1 MPTVLNEERLKGI
14 AYQTFEITCYM
25 FPLEEW
31 EIDEE
36 ETVDL
41 GEDSISAVLHFDG
54 AAQGGMQIRV
64 SPDLFDAIAENML
77 GMEEG
82 TPEIKEGALCEIAN
96 IICGNTVPIFAKGD
110 EICYIRT
117 PKIAADRQAAEDEFE
132 SMASESV
139 HIHLDEGVAEITIYY
154 SEG

>member
-1 MPTVLNEERLKGI
+1 MIAVHGERLKGI

-31 EIDEE
+31 EMEE
-36 ETVDL
+36 QGVVEL
-41 GEDSISAVLHFDG
+41 GDDSISAMVRFDG
-54 AAQGGMQIRV
+54 AVEGGMKIRV

-77 GMEEG
+77 GMEKG
-82 TPEIKEGALCEIAN
+82 DREIKEGALCEIAN

-110 EICYIRT
+110 KICYIRP
-117 PKIAADRQAAEDEFE
+117 PKIVDEQNEPDKEFDAMKNE
-132 SMASESV
+132 TVMV
-139 HIHLDEGVAEITIYY
+139 HLDEGVAEINIYY